1 MVTSKDPGLVCLTP
15 PQVLGWSALSAIT
28 LLLASLFQGA
38 VSKSIAQPVR
48 ATQTG
53 CAQRGMLSGIS
64 ISQEASGTG
73 DPTQLR
79 QLDRIPGLPGARR
92 RRTMV
97 VRSAATAALAD
108 GTTCGRGFSSLSG
121 PNE

>member
-1 MVTSKDPGLVCLTP
+1 MCLTR

-48 ATQTG
+48 SAQTG
-53 CAQRGMLSGIS
+53 CAQTGMPSDIS

-73 DPTQLR
+73 DPTQLH
-79 QLDRIPGLPGARR
+79 QLDRIPGLPGVPVKDDGCSFA
-92 RRTMV
+92 T
-97 VRSAATAALAD
+97 TAALAD
-108 GTTCGRGFSSLSG
+108 GTTSVR
-121 PNE
+121 